1 VRVSA
6 VEPTGGFIDGDTAV
20 TLRGSG
26 FFGYSG
32 HANTT
37 LVGFGGAAQEAS
49 ELNASSLT
57 VLSPPFGGFNGSLGV
72 AALNESVALSLALNL
87 FDFEPAA
94 GEDGASALRYTYY
107 YHTTSVLEPSG
118 GPSVGGTHVAVLGS
132 GFESFDGGAG
142 WP

>member
-1 VRVSA
+1 

-87 FDFEPAA
+87 LDFEPAA